1 MAPEHTDG
9 LDDHDVPSRTAVPG
23 ESEFETTR
31 RILVYAGTRSAFTS
45 EGSMERLGTVSTVA
59 GRRSARLT
67 SSAATGGGIT
77 SEDAETQA
85 IVSHSLQVEQ
95 TVIEQLRAEL
105 PLPTL
110 DDDFPETGGE
120 ALPGAEYE
128 VDYVEPSAQSDTTT
142 GVTVQDTVEGPPF
155 FDFHRP
161 ASGANRPLG
170 TDYESAETAGL
181 VNNPRSCI
189 NHEHCGRAHSHS
201 VTMNLDAYCCDEC
214 ALTNGR
220 THADDC
226 SAVQVIGWHV
236 PGSAA
241 MESRLNDNTL
251 TAMRF

>member
-9 LDDHDVPSRTAVPG
+9 LDDQDVPSRTAVPG
-23 ESEFETTR
+23 ESELQIMR
-31 RILVYAGTRSAFTS
+31 RTLVYAGTRSASTP
-45 EGSMERLGTVSTVA
+45 EGSMERLGTVSTAA

-67 SSAATGGGIT
+67 SSAATGGGIA

-85 IVSHSLQVEQ
+85 IVSHSLQAEQ
-95 TVIEQLRAEL
+95 QVIEQLRAEL

-128 VDYVEPSAQSDTTT
+128 VDYVEPPAQFDTTT
-142 GVTVQDTVEGPPF
+142 GGTVQDTVEGPPA

-161 ASGANRPLG
+161 ASEVARLL
-170 TDYESAETAGL
+170 EAAHEAAGIAGQ
-181 VNNPRSCI
+181 VDNSRSCI

-214 ALTNGR
+214 AHTNGR
-220 THADDC
+220 IHADDC

-241 MESRLNDNTL
+241 MESTLNDDTL

>member
-9 LDDHDVPSRTAVPG
+9 LDDQDVPSRTAVPG

-31 RILVYAGTRSAFTS
+31 RILVYASTHSVLTS
-45 EGSMERLGTVSTVA
+45 DGSMERLGTVLTDA

-95 TVIEQLRAEL
+95 QVIEQLRAEL
-105 PLPTL
+105 PSPTL
-110 DDDFPETGGE
+110 GDFPETGGE

-142 GVTVQDTVEGPPF
+142 GVTVPGTVDRF

-181 VNNPRSCI
+181 VNNPLSCI
-189 NHEHCGRAHSHS
+189 NHERCGRAHSHS
-201 VTMNLDAYCCDEC
+201 VTMNLDAYCCDAC

-241 MESRLNDNTL
+241 METTLNDDTL